1 MRVALLVVALV
12 LAGVPSALAGDG
24 TGKGGAKGEAKE
36 AKRLF
41 EAAPFTTLV
50 AQRPASIEE
59 VAAIAAQA
67 EGLDSEQARAR
78 VTGATGTDAA
88 ASPAA
93 AVTAAAVYCSWT
105 EWQHGRGIFPYR
117 RWIAGQ
123 TYWCYEYGGAIT
135 YRASNTAARVDGVC
149 SGRNARD
156 WRVSGGAGYSWVVVH
171 HEADFSC
178 ATPWWYPLNDSLWME
193 PAFNSWGSTSMTRT
207 N

>member
-24 TGKGGAKGEAKE
+24 KEKGEPKE

-59 VAAIAAQA
+59 VAAVAAQA
-67 EGLDSEQARAR
+67 EGLEPAQARAR
-78 VTGATGTDAA
+78 VTGTAEAGAADGRTAAT
-88 ASPAA
+88 
-93 AVTAAAVYCSWT
+93 TAAAVYCSWT
-105 EWQHGRGIFPYR
+105 EWQHGRGIFPYK

-123 TYWCYEYGGAIT
+123 TYWCYQYGGAIT

-149 SGRNARD
+149 SGRNPRE

-193 PAFNSWGSTSMTRT
+193 PAFNSYGSTSMTRT